1 MTILLCLAATIYFEA
16 RNQPE
21 EGQRAVAE
29 VVINR
34 VQHDKFPDSVCE
46 VVHQPSAFSYLQQHS
61 PADMLL
67 VTNYAELLAAVKAML
82 IAQDYI
88 DGYRIGISST
98 HYHTTAI
105 LPYWASAFD
114 ADGKIG
120 DHLFYTCSGYC

>member
-1 MTILLCLAATIYFEA
+1 MTTLLCLAATIYFEA

-34 VQHDKFPDSVCE
+34 VQHDRFPDSICE

-67 VTNYAELLAAVKAML
+67 VNNYAELLAAVKAML

-105 LPYWASAFD
+105 LPYWANAFKT
-114 ADGKIG
+114 DGKIG

>member
-1 MTILLCLAATIYFEA
+1 MTTLLCLAATIYFEA

-21 EGQRAVAE
+21 AGQRAVAE

-34 VQHDKFPDSVCE
+34 VQHPRFPDSICE
-46 VVHQPSAFSYLQQHS
+46 VVQQPSAFSFLQTHS

-67 VTNYAELLAAVKAML
+67 AENYTELKAAVHAML

-88 DGYRIGISST
+88 DGFRIGISST

-105 LPYWASAFD
+105 LPYWASEFD